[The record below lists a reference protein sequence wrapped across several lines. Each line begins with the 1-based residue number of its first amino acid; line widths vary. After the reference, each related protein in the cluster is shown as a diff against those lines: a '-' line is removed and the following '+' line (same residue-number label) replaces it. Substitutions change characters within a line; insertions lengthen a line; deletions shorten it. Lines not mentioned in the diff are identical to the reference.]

1 MGCIPV
7 MCPYWLITF
16 TLNWV
21 MRELFPVEFTT
32 VISLSTDTCSISGE
46 WRPASVSSTCF
57 CVIQSSSM
65 LAVLGWNSFIQP
77 WSPGY
82 ITFLSKRTCL
92 MLGRG
97 ITANYMYLY
106 PCSCKSVA
114 PSPKKLWVDDLWA
127 TVPYML
133 QSCNLQHTK
142 TWFGPICYVLLH
154 LSSCFAKIYDWY
166 WTMFLFF
173 LQRSFR
179 VCKRKWWCGP
189 WNCQKVYCIYTVF
202 WKIYWQFLIPYSK
215 DTHWWCNI
223 SGIFTFSF
231 INYM

>member
-21 MRELFPVEFTT
+21 MWELFPVEFTT

-106 PCSCKSVA
+106 PCSYSSLHVT
-114 PSPKKLWVDDLWA
+114 KLQFTAHKDLVW
-127 TVPYML
+127 T
-133 QSCNLQHTK
+133 NLLCIVTS
-142 TWFGPICYVLLH
+142 I
-154 LSSCFAKIYDWY
+154 I
-166 WTMFLFF
+166 MF
-173 LQRSFR
+173 
-179 VCKRKWWCGP
+179 C
-189 WNCQKVYCIYTVF
+189 
-202 WKIYWQFLIPYSK
+202 
-215 DTHWWCNI
+215 
-223 SGIFTFSF
+223 
-231 INYM
+231 

>member
-21 MRELFPVEFTT
+21 MRKLFPVEFTT

-114 PSPKKLWVDDLWA
+114 PSPKKALGWWPVSYSSLHVTKLQFTAHKDLVW
-127 TVPYML
+127 T
-133 QSCNLQHTK
+133 NLLCIVTS
-142 TWFGPICYVLLH
+142 I
-154 LSSCFAKIYDWY
+154 I
-166 WTMFLFF
+166 MF
-173 LQRSFR
+173 
-179 VCKRKWWCGP
+179 C
-189 WNCQKVYCIYTVF
+189 
-202 WKIYWQFLIPYSK
+202 
-215 DTHWWCNI
+215 
-223 SGIFTFSF
+223 
-231 INYM
+231 

>member
-1 MGCIPV
+1 
-7 MCPYWLITF
+7 
-16 TLNWV
+16 
-21 MRELFPVEFTT
+21 
-32 VISLSTDTCSISGE
+32 
-46 WRPASVSSTCF
+46 
-57 CVIQSSSM
+57 
-65 LAVLGWNSFIQP
+65 
-77 WSPGY
+77 
-82 ITFLSKRTCL
+82 
-92 MLGRG
+92 
-97 ITANYMYLY
+97 
-106 PCSCKSVA
+106 
-114 PSPKKLWVDDLWA
+114 
-127 TVPYML
+127 ML

-142 TWFGPICYVLLH
+142 TWFGPIFYVLLH

-231 INYM
+231 IKKTCKIQVLDDIWNRIDHHYTCKVAQLFWTAFMVARLCTSQKIILGMHFWLTTK

>member
-16 TLNWV
+16 TLIWV

-97 ITANYMYLY
+97 ITANYMYRYLY

-114 PSPKKLWVDDLWA
+114 PSPKKALGWWPVSYSSLHVTKLQFTAHKDLVW
-127 TVPYML
+127 T
-133 QSCNLQHTK
+133 NLLCIVTS
-142 TWFGPICYVLLH
+142 I
-154 LSSCFAKIYDWY
+154 I
-166 WTMFLFF
+166 MF
-173 LQRSFR
+173 
-179 VCKRKWWCGP
+179 C
-189 WNCQKVYCIYTVF
+189 
-202 WKIYWQFLIPYSK
+202 
-215 DTHWWCNI
+215 
-223 SGIFTFSF
+223 
-231 INYM
+231 